1 MIRTCLNQSTKNTE
15 AHKGNMEQWAVA
27 NEEFQKWQTTGLL
40 AFSKLKLFPLLM
52 LPWLSNY
59 YFSCFSFFFFFT
71 LALHPILC
79 FHLWRKRI
87 NAKIFD
93 ILSREIN
100 FWKKKTYSKC
110 PGFEKV
116 KDGFQYFF
124 FLFFH
129 VLHTCLLKL

>member
-59 YFSCFSFFFFFT
+59 YFSCFSFFFFSLWLYTLFYVFIYGEKELMQKYLTSCLEKLTFEKRKHIQNVPVSKKSKTVFNIFFFFSFMFFT
-71 LALHPILC
+71 LV
-79 FHLWRKRI
+79 F
-87 NAKIFD
+87 
-93 ILSREIN
+93 
-100 FWKKKTYSKC
+100 
-110 PGFEKV
+110 
-116 KDGFQYFF
+116 
-124 FLFFH
+124 
-129 VLHTCLLKL
+129 